1 MEIQAF
7 AKLNLTLDILGKRED
22 GYHDLRMV
30 MQSITLA
37 DTLTLEENQGEG
49 LRVSANLRFL
59 PTGEKNLAAAA
70 ALRFWEALGREPEDL
85 DIRIEKRIPVCA
97 GMAGGSSDA
106 AAVLRALN
114 QRAGDPFSPKELARL
129 GERVGSDVPYCVLG
143 GTALAEGRGEVLTPL
158 APLTALAEAKVRNRI
173 TGIVNDAVARTLEEQ
188 GISYADLV
196 TVTFELDGA
205 ESAPAPTGQQLEI
218 TMSGSEGE
226 HTITTT
232 LLDTPAAAGFA
243 SHLPLSFSMT
253 DYMGRE
259 KHAHM
264 DFSIGDSLLE
274 NITVDYEIGDII
286 YYPPGPTFAMYYD
299 HDGRTIAAGMEVIA
313 RMDQDGIGALGSY
326 AGNVDVT
333 VSLAE

>member
-114 QRAGDPFSPKELARL
+114 QRAGEPFSHQELARL

-158 APLTALAEAKVRNRI
+158 PPLPRCWVVACKPDFPISTPELFAQADRVKLRRRPDTAGLVAALEA
-173 TGIVNDAVARTLEEQ
+173 GDLGGVARRMYNVFEDVLPARLYTRVAE
-188 GISYADLV
+188 IKNDLIQC
-196 TVTFELDGA
+196 GA
-205 ESAPAPTGQQLEI
+205 LGAN
-218 TMSGSEGE
+218 MSGS
-226 HTITTT
+226 
-232 LLDTPAAAGFA
+232 
-243 SHLPLSFSMT
+243 
-253 DYMGRE
+253 
-259 KHAHM
+259 
-264 DFSIGDSLLE
+264 
-274 NITVDYEIGDII
+274 
-286 YYPPGPTFAMYYD
+286 GPTAFGLFD
-299 HDGRTIAAGMEVIA
+299 RLEAAQEA
-313 RMDQDGIGALGSY
+313 RACLAQRYRDTFLCE
-326 AGNVDVT
+326 T
-333 VSLAE
+333 V

>member
-37 DTLTLEENQGEG
+37 DTLTLEENRGEG

-70 ALRFWEALGREPEDL
+70 ALRFWEALGREPENL

-114 QRAGDPFSPKELARL
+114 QRSGEPFSPKELARL

-158 APLTALAEAKVRNRI
+158 PPLPRCWVVACKPDFPISTPELFAQADRVKLRRRPDTAGLVAALEA
-173 TGIVNDAVARTLEEQ
+173 GDLGGVARRMYNVFEDVLPARLYTRVAE
-188 GISYADLV
+188 IKNDLIQC
-196 TVTFELDGA
+196 GA
-205 ESAPAPTGQQLEI
+205 LGAN
-218 TMSGSEGE
+218 MSGS
-226 HTITTT
+226 
-232 LLDTPAAAGFA
+232 
-243 SHLPLSFSMT
+243 
-253 DYMGRE
+253 
-259 KHAHM
+259 
-264 DFSIGDSLLE
+264 
-274 NITVDYEIGDII
+274 
-286 YYPPGPTFAMYYD
+286 GPTAFGLFD
-299 HDGRTIAAGMEVIA
+299 RLEAAQEA
-313 RMDQDGIGALGSY
+313 RACLAQRYRDTFLCE
-326 AGNVDVT
+326 T
-333 VSLAE
+333 V

>member
-114 QRAGDPFSPKELARL
+114 QRVGEPFSPTELARL

-158 APLTALAEAKVRNRI
+158 PPLPRCWVVACKPDFPISTPELFAQADRVKLRRRPDTAGLVAALEA
-173 TGIVNDAVARTLEEQ
+173 GDLGGVARRMYNVFEDVLPARLYTRVAE
-188 GISYADLV
+188 IKNDLIQC
-196 TVTFELDGA
+196 GA
-205 ESAPAPTGQQLEI
+205 LGAN
-218 TMSGSEGE
+218 MSGS
-226 HTITTT
+226 
-232 LLDTPAAAGFA
+232 
-243 SHLPLSFSMT
+243 
-253 DYMGRE
+253 
-259 KHAHM
+259 
-264 DFSIGDSLLE
+264 
-274 NITVDYEIGDII
+274 
-286 YYPPGPTFAMYYD
+286 GPTAFGLFD
-299 HDGRTIAAGMEVIA
+299 RLEAAQEA
-313 RMDQDGIGALGSY
+313 RACLAQRYRDTFLCE
-326 AGNVDVT
+326 T
-333 VSLAE
+333 V

>member
-37 DTLTLEENQGEG
+37 DTLTLEENRGEG

-114 QRAGDPFSPKELARL
+114 QRAGEPFSPKELARL

-158 APLTALAEAKVRNRI
+158 APLPRCWVVACKPDFPISTPELFAQADRVKLRRRPDTAGLVAALEA
-173 TGIVNDAVARTLEEQ
+173 GDLGGVARRM
-188 GISYADLV
+188 YNV
-196 TVTFELDGA
+196 FEDVLPARLYTRVAEIKNVLIQCGA
-205 ESAPAPTGQQLEI
+205 LGAN
-218 TMSGSEGE
+218 MSGS
-226 HTITTT
+226 
-232 LLDTPAAAGFA
+232 
-243 SHLPLSFSMT
+243 
-253 DYMGRE
+253 
-259 KHAHM
+259 
-264 DFSIGDSLLE
+264 
-274 NITVDYEIGDII
+274 
-286 YYPPGPTFAMYYD
+286 GPTAFGLFD
-299 HDGRTIAAGMEVIA
+299 RLEAAQEA
-313 RMDQDGIGALGSY
+313 RACLAQRYRDTFLCE
-326 AGNVDVT
+326 T
-333 VSLAE
+333 V

>member
-70 ALRFWEALGREPEDL
+70 ALRFWEALGREPENL

-114 QRAGDPFSPKELARL
+114 QRSGKPFSPKELARL

-158 APLTALAEAKVRNRI
+158 APLPRCWVVACKPDFPISTPELFAQADRVKLRRRPDTAGLVAALEA
-173 TGIVNDAVARTLEEQ
+173 GDLGGVARRM
-188 GISYADLV
+188 YNV
-196 TVTFELDGA
+196 FEDVLPARLYTRVAEIKNILIQCGA
-205 ESAPAPTGQQLEI
+205 LGAN
-218 TMSGSEGE
+218 MSGS
-226 HTITTT
+226 
-232 LLDTPAAAGFA
+232 
-243 SHLPLSFSMT
+243 
-253 DYMGRE
+253 
-259 KHAHM
+259 
-264 DFSIGDSLLE
+264 
-274 NITVDYEIGDII
+274 
-286 YYPPGPTFAMYYD
+286 GPTAFGLFD
-299 HDGRTIAAGMEVIA
+299 RLEAAQEA
-313 RMDQDGIGALGSY
+313 RACLAQRYRDTFLCE
-326 AGNVDVT
+326 T
-333 VSLAE
+333 V

>member
-85 DIRIEKRIPVCA
+85 DIHIEKRIPVCA

-158 APLTALAEAKVRNRI
+158 PPLPRCWVVACKPDFPISTPELFAQADRVKLRRRPDTAGLVAALEA
-173 TGIVNDAVARTLEEQ
+173 GDLGGVARRM
-188 GISYADLV
+188 YNV
-196 TVTFELDGA
+196 FEDVLPARLYTRVAEIKNILIQCGA
-205 ESAPAPTGQQLEI
+205 LGAN
-218 TMSGSEGE
+218 MSGS
-226 HTITTT
+226 
-232 LLDTPAAAGFA
+232 
-243 SHLPLSFSMT
+243 
-253 DYMGRE
+253 
-259 KHAHM
+259 
-264 DFSIGDSLLE
+264 
-274 NITVDYEIGDII
+274 
-286 YYPPGPTFAMYYD
+286 GPTAFGLFD
-299 HDGRTIAAGMEVIA
+299 RLEAAQEA
-313 RMDQDGIGALGSY
+313 RACLAQRYRDTFLCE
-326 AGNVDVT
+326 T
-333 VSLAE
+333 V

>member
-114 QRAGDPFSPKELARL
+114 QRSGEPFSPKELARL

-158 APLTALAEAKVRNRI
+158 PPLPRCWVVACKPDFPISTPELFAQADRVKLRRRPDTAGLVAALEA
-173 TGIVNDAVARTLEEQ
+173 GDLGGVARRMYNVFEDVLPARLYTRVAE
-188 GISYADLV
+188 IKNDLIQC
-196 TVTFELDGA
+196 GA
-205 ESAPAPTGQQLEI
+205 LGAN
-218 TMSGSEGE
+218 MSGS
-226 HTITTT
+226 
-232 LLDTPAAAGFA
+232 
-243 SHLPLSFSMT
+243 
-253 DYMGRE
+253 
-259 KHAHM
+259 
-264 DFSIGDSLLE
+264 
-274 NITVDYEIGDII
+274 
-286 YYPPGPTFAMYYD
+286 GPTAFGLFD
-299 HDGRTIAAGMEVIA
+299 RLEAAQEA
-313 RMDQDGIGALGSY
+313 RSCLTQRYRDTFLCE
-326 AGNVDVT
+326 T
-333 VSLAE
+333 V

>member
-114 QRAGDPFSPKELARL
+114 QRAGEPFSPKELARL

-158 APLTALAEAKVRNRI
+158 APLPRCWVVACKPDFPISTPELFAQADRVKLRRRPDTAGLVAALEA
-173 TGIVNDAVARTLEEQ
+173 GDLGGVARRM
-188 GISYADLV
+188 YNV
-196 TVTFELDGA
+196 FEDVLPARLYTRVAEIKNILIQCGA
-205 ESAPAPTGQQLEI
+205 LGAN
-218 TMSGSEGE
+218 MSGS
-226 HTITTT
+226 
-232 LLDTPAAAGFA
+232 
-243 SHLPLSFSMT
+243 
-253 DYMGRE
+253 
-259 KHAHM
+259 
-264 DFSIGDSLLE
+264 
-274 NITVDYEIGDII
+274 
-286 YYPPGPTFAMYYD
+286 GPTAFGLFD
-299 HDGRTIAAGMEVIA
+299 RLEAAQEA
-313 RMDQDGIGALGSY
+313 RACLAQRYRDTFLCE
-326 AGNVDVT
+326 T
-333 VSLAE
+333 V